1 MRVSILLLALSFM
14 CSSQLVSQQPD
25 KLSSVEI
32 YNKLEKLNFL
42 GTVLYCAAHPDD
54 ENTALISY
62 MSNKVKARTAYLSLT
77 RGDGGQNRIG
87 AEIREDLGVIRTH
100 ELLAARATDGG
111 EQFFTRAIDFGYS
124 KHPDETLSIWE
135 RDKIMHDV
143 VKVIRE
149 FKPDVIVNRFDHR
162 TPGRTHGHH
171 TTSAI
176 LSVDS
181 YDKASDPDYQS
192 DLLGHLEP
200 WQTQRI
206 FFNTSWWFYG
216 SRANFAEADKSNLL
230 SVDVGVYYKN
240 LGLSNSEI
248 AALSR
253 SMHKSQGF
261 GSTGTRGTRNEYLE
275 LVKGELPADKT
286 NLFEGVNTTWAR
298 VDGADHIEGLVD
310 EVLEGF
316 NFIDPASHIDALLAI
331 RGEIAQISDDHW
343 KRYKLEEIDD
353 IISQSLGLF
362 VEAKANQA
370 NATAGDSLVVDLEV
384 INRSDAKVLLKS
396 ITLDDYNNELNTE
409 LVNNESNQTEINYVI
424 SNDDLKESNPYW
436 LQEKGTMGL
445 YAISDTEMIGTP
457 ANKGPI
463 EVTVSLEI
471 NGNPLTISR
480 DVIYKFTDEVKG
492 EVYEPF
498 VAVPLASVEFEDPVY
513 ILSTRDPKKVSV
525 TVKSYSDD
533 VEGTLSINHPESF
546 SVSPESVDI
555 SMGPAGSIEIVEF
568 EVKGPYLQ
576 ESATFTA
583 QLKTNSAVLNESIN
597 VIDYDHI
604 PKQYV
609 RSTSEAAVERL
620 NVKTI
625 DKKIA
630 YIEGAG
636 DEVAESLAQIG
647 YQADIIS
654 VDDITADNLASY
666 DVVIVGIRA
675 YNIHRDLRL
684 RKEILMNFINDGGT
698 VIVQYNTNR
707 GGLKGDDISP
717 YPLELSRDRVTD
729 ETATVSFV
737 NPNHEVLNTPNK
749 ITSLDFKDWV
759 QERGLYFPNQWDER
773 FEAPLS
779 MADPNENP
787 TKGALLIAKYGK
799 GNFIYSGLSWF
810 RELPAGV
817 PGAYRLFANLI
828 AIGGDDQLNNGQ
840 NQGDGE

>member
-1 MRVSILLLALSFM
+1 MKVSIILLALSIL
-14 CSSQLVSQQPD
+14 CSNQLISQKPD

-32 YNKLEKLNFL
+32 YNKLNKLNFL

-54 ENTALISY
+54 ENTSLISY
-62 MSNKVKARTAYLSLT
+62 MSNEVKARTAYLSLT

-87 AEIREDLGVIRTH
+87 AEIRENLGVIRTN

-149 FKPDVIVNRFDHR
+149 YKPDIIVNRFDHR

-171 TTSAI
+171 TTSAV

-181 YDKASDPDYQS
+181 YDKAADPGYQS

-248 AALSR
+248 AATSR

-275 LVKGELPADKT
+275 LIEGDLPTDKN
-286 NLFEGVNTTWAR
+286 NLFEGVNTTWSR
-298 VDGADHIEGLVD
+298 VEGAGHIEGLINQ
-310 EVLEGF
+310 VLG
-316 NFIDPASHIDALLAI
+316 NFDFINPAAHIDDLLTI
-331 RGEIAQISDDHW
+331 RAEIAKINDDHW
-343 KRYKLEEIDD
+343 KNYKLEEIDD
-353 IISQSLGLF
+353 IIAQSMGLF
-362 VEAKANQA
+362 IEAKASQA
-370 NATAGDSLVVDLEV
+370 NATAGDSLIIDLEV
-384 INRSDAKVLLKS
+384 INRSDATVTLKS
-396 ITLDDYNNELNTE
+396 IDLDEYHNELNAQ
-409 LVNNESNQTEINYVI
+409 LVNNESSQTEISYVV

-436 LQEKGTMGL
+436 LQEKGSLGL
-445 YAISDTEMIGTP
+445 YAISDKKMIGAP
-457 ANKGPI
+457 INRGPI
-463 EVTVSLEI
+463 NVSVSLDI
-471 NGNPLTISR
+471 NGSPMTITR
-480 DVIYKFTDEVKG
+480 DVIFKITDPVKG

-498 VAVPLASVEFEDPVY
+498 VAVPEVSVQFEDPVY
-513 ILSTRDPKKVSV
+513 ILSTREPKKVSV
-525 TVKSYSDD
+525 TIKSFSDD
-533 VEGTLSINHPESF
+533 VKGTLSLNHPSTF
-546 SVSPESVDI
+546 AVTPESVEI

-583 QLKTNSAVLNESIN
+583 ELKTDNAVLDESIK

-609 RSTSEAAVERL
+609 RSTSQAAVERL
-620 NVKTI
+620 NIKTL

-630 YIEGAG
+630 YVEGAG

-647 YQADIIS
+647 YQPTIFS
-654 VDDITADNLASY
+654 VEDITADNLANY
-666 DVVIVGIRA
+666 DVVIIGIRA
-675 YNIHRDLRL
+675 YNIHSDLKL
-684 RKEILMNFINDGGT
+684 RKDILMEFINEGGT

-707 GGLKGDDISP
+707 GLRGDQISP
-717 YPLELSRDRVTD
+717 YPLELSRDRITD

-737 NPNHEVLNTPNK
+737 DPNHEVLNTPNK
-749 ITSLDFKDWV
+749 ITSLDFENWV
-759 QERGLYFPNQWDER
+759 QERGLYFPNEWDDR
-773 FEAPLS
+773 FAAPLAMS
-779 MADPNENP
+779 DPNEEI

-817 PGAYRLFANLI
+817 AGAYRLFANLI
-828 AIGGDDQLNNGQ
+828 AIGSNDHVTKGQ
-840 NQGDGE
+840 HQGDGE